1 MTPSPEETVAR
12 LHALIR
18 ALRGGEADS
27 VPFVDALTDLRE
39 LRVQLAAWEPEL
51 VTAARSAGLS
61 WITLAPALG
70 VTSRQAAER
79 RYLRSQPTGNG
90 ESTKER
96 RVDTTRDQ
104 RAGERAVAAWA
115 RENSAELRQLAGQ
128 VSGLD
133 DLTAAGRRDADRVHT
148 ELAGDDTAT
157 LLEPLTTMRSHLA
170 DGLAGHAEL
179 ADRIGTA
186 AQNAETRRR
195 DAVDKR
201 QSSRSQED
209 DRLD

>member
-18 ALRGGEADS
+18 ALRAGEAAS

-39 LRVQLAAWEPEL
+39 LRGQLAAWEPEL
-51 VTAARSAGLS
+51 VTAARAAGLS

-79 RYLRSQPTGNG
+79 RYLRSQPTGND
-90 ESTKER
+90 EPTKEA

-104 RAGERAVAAWA
+104 RAGDRAVAAWA

-128 VSGLD
+128 VSGLA
-133 DLTAAGRRDADRVHT
+133 DLRPAGRRDADRVHA

-157 LLEPLTTMRSHLA
+157 LLEPLTTMRAHLT
-170 DGLAGHAEL
+170 DGHADL
-179 ADRIGTA
+179 ADRIGVLA
-186 AQNAETRRR
+186 RDAEARRR
-195 DAVDKR
+195 DALSRR
-201 QSSRSQED
+201 QSSREQED

>member
-1 MTPSPEETVAR
+1 MARPPEETAAR

-18 ALRGGEADS
+18 ALRAGEAAS

-39 LRVQLAAWEPEL
+39 LRDQLAAWEPEL
-51 VTAARSAGLS
+51 VTAARAAGLS

-79 RYLRSQPTGNG
+79 RYLRSQPTDDGASTG
-90 ESTKER
+90 EA
-96 RVDTTRDQ
+96 RVDATRDQ
-104 RAGERAVAAWA
+104 RAGDRAVAAWA

-133 DLTAAGRRDADRVHT
+133 DLTPAGRRDADRVHA

-157 LLEPLTTMRSHLA
+157 LLEPLTTMRSHLT
-170 DGLAGHAEL
+170 DGHAEL
-179 ADRIGTA
+179 GDRIGAVT
-186 AQNAETRRR
+186 QDAETRRR
-195 DAVDKR
+195 DAVDRR
-201 QSSRSQED
+201 QSSRSQEN

>member
-1 MTPSPEETVAR
+1 MPSPEETVAR

-18 ALRGGEADS
+18 ALRAGEAAS

-51 VTAARSAGLS
+51 VTAARAAGLS
-61 WITLAPALG
+61 WVTLAPALG

-90 ESTKER
+90 ESTREA

-104 RAGERAVAAWA
+104 RAGDRAVAAWA
-115 RENSAELRQLAGQ
+115 RENSAVLRQLAGE

-133 DLTAAGRRDADRVHT
+133 DLTPAARRDADRVHD
-148 ELAGDDTAT
+148 ELGGNDTAT
-157 LLEPLTTMRSHLA
+157 LLEPLTTMRSHLT
-170 DGLAGHAEL
+170 DGHAEL
-179 ADRIGTA
+179 AERIGVV
-186 AQNAETRRR
+186 AQDAENRRR
-195 DAVDKR
+195 DAMDRR

-209 DRLD
+209 DHLD

>member
-1 MTPSPEETVAR
+1 MAPSPEETVAR

-18 ALRGGEADS
+18 ALRAGEATS

-51 VTAARSAGLS
+51 VTAARAAGLS

-79 RYLRSQPTGNG
+79 RYLRTQPTANG
-90 ESTKER
+90 EPTREA
-96 RVDTTRDQ
+96 RVDATRDQ
-104 RAGERAVAAWA
+104 RAGDRAVAAWA

-128 VSGLD
+128 VSGLA
-133 DLTAAGRRDADRVHT
+133 DLTPDARRDADQVHA
-148 ELAGDDTAT
+148 ELAGDDAAA
-157 LLEPLTTMRSHLA
+157 LLEPLATMRSHLA
-170 DGLAGHAEL
+170 DGHTDL
-179 ADRIGTA
+179 ADRINKVA
-186 AQNAETRRR
+186 EDAETRRR
-195 DAVDKR
+195 ATMSRR
-201 QSSRSQED
+201 QSSRNQQD